1 MASTKDISIEKAKS
15 LINILRQAGID
26 VSDAYLFGSVV
37 KDLASDDSDIDLALV
52 SRDFNGIRY
61 HDIKKISKY
70 RRKVDLRLEVHP
82 FNLQEIEKDPPHF
95 FLKIQKEG
103 LRIQV

>member
-1 MASTKDISIEKAKS
+1 MASTKDISIEKAKN

-37 KDLASDDSDIDLALV
+37 KGLASGDSDIDLALV

-95 FLKIQKEG
+95 FLKIKKEG